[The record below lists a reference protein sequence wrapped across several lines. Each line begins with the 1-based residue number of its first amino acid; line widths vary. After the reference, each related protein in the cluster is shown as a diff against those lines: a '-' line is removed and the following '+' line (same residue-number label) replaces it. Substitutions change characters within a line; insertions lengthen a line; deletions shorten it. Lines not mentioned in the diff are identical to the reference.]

1 MRVLV
6 LFLPWVVLLALVLT
20 LVGADSPQRR
30 PLDLPSGGGADAP
43 TEEED
48 IPESIQFYG
57 RIYEGDAFMFVVDFS
72 GSMGRADGDKWND
85 LLHELVLAIEDLSS
99 DAELG
104 LLAFSDR
111 IEICNP
117 EMIAAGPNAC
127 ISAKEFLG
135 QLVPGGT
142 TCISTGVVAGL
153 EILRTSTLDIDSRRL
168 ILIGDGAQ
176 YCQGQSDS
184 KLVEQDIHHG
194 NWDRHRIDT
203 VFIGSWQKGIDLFT
217 DIARQNRGQFRIVQ

>member
-1 MRVLV
+1 MRALI
-6 LFLPWVVLLALVLT
+6 LFLSVTLALL
-20 LVGADSPQRR
+20 LVGADGPRRR
-30 PLDLPSGGGADAP
+30 PLDLPSGGGVNVP
-43 TEEED
+43 TEDDE

-99 DAELG
+99 GAELG

-111 IEICNP
+111 IEIWNP
-117 EMIAAGPNAC
+117 EMIAAGPNARR
-127 ISAKEFLG
+127 SAIEFLG
-135 QLVPGGT
+135 RLVPGGT

-153 EILRTSTLDIDSRRL
+153 KILRTSTLDIDSRRL
-168 ILIGDGAQ
+168 ILIGDGAH

-184 KLVEQDIHHG
+184 EPVEQDIQHG
-194 NWDRHRIDT
+194 NWDRHHIDT
-203 VFIGSWQKGIDLFT
+203 VFIGSWQKGIELFT
-217 DIARQNRGQFRIVQ
+217 HIARQNRGQFRIVQ